1 MTTQKL
7 ICRECKHEVLK
18 VIEDSLENDQKEITR
33 LAISSSSQDNILYLA
48 RQLILIGIKAA
59 KYRIGDMYVKK
70 T

>member
-1 MTTQKL
+1 MTQKL
-7 ICRECKHEVLK
+7 ICQACKHEVLK

-59 KYRIGDMYVKK
+59 KYRVGYMYVKK